1 MAVNIGNAF
10 RDALLDGGVNGAFP
24 AGSFLRLY
32 TGSRPALTTDAASGT
47 LLAEIT
53 LPATPWAA
61 SSGNSKSKNG
71 TWEDASANAS
81 GTAGW
86 ARLLN
91 AAGTVVVDF
100 TVTVTAGGG
109 DITMASTTVTVAKK
123 VTINTLVLAA

>member
-10 RDALLDGGVNGAFP
+10 RDALLDGGINGAFP
-24 AGSFLRLY
+24 AGSFLRIY
-32 TGSRPALTTDAASGT
+32 TGSRPALTTDAATGT
-47 LLAEIT
+47 LLSEIT
-53 LPATPWAA
+53 TPATPWAA
-61 SSGNSKSKNG
+61 ASGNSKSKNG
-71 TWEDASANAS
+71 AWEDAAANAS

-91 AAGTVVVDF
+91 AADTVRVDF
-100 TVTVTAGGG
+100 TITATGLGG